1 MQITMSDA
9 WLISVKNRIREYC
22 VAANSIALLPVAQ
35 QESAKEFVKRIDD
48 FIRNRIF
55 PKVREMAMIRNA
67 EIDDE
72 GLKGHGMVYRRRYV
86 FCDYYYF
93 KNSSSE
99 EDVYIGLSPIT
110 TIPTENV
117 LPALAKAAKD
127 LENLVRCM
135 PNDILVKRLE
145 RYLYTRELMSA
156 ICKGNV
162 IFDKEDKEKGLFYC
176 HTNIEGSSLLRS
188 VTAKF
193 TAENY
198 ELRDVFETQRG
209 IDFGGSI
216 RQPVINIVLRTHPVP
231 PECKYAVKSK
241 DGKFLA
247 LLPLKGEINAGYQL
261 TFEFPVSA
269 FASEEFN
276 YRFNRV
282 IYPEFKNRERNEL

>member
-1 MQITMSDA
+1 M
-9 WLISVKNRIREYC
+9 
-22 VAANSIALLPVAQ
+22 
-35 QESAKEFVKRIDD
+35 
-48 FIRNRIF
+48 
-55 PKVREMAMIRNA
+55 
-67 EIDDE
+67 
-72 GLKGHGMVYRRRYV
+72 
-86 FCDYYYF
+86 
-93 KNSSSE
+93 
-99 EDVYIGLSPIT
+99 
-110 TIPTENV
+110 
-117 LPALAKAAKD
+117 
-127 LENLVRCM
+127 
-135 PNDILVKRLE
+135 
-145 RYLYTRELMSA
+145 
-156 ICKGNV
+156 
-162 IFDKEDKEKGLFYC
+162 
-176 HTNIEGSSLLRS
+176 
-188 VTAKF
+188 TAKF